1 MSETWH
7 RQRKQHNR
15 EELIAAGR
23 ALFLKR
29 GFAAVAVKDICEQA
43 GVSRVTFYKHFESI
57 DEVGFEVQMQALAQM
72 AEQVRAAG
80 EQAAADSGG
89 SAGPIG
95 PIGPIGPGGP
105 VEALPGERLLPAP
118 TGADRLRAM
127 LLAWAA
133 YAACNRDSMKFILLF
148 DLHYDAYPPG
158 DSLRERYG
166 AFIAEQKERHFL
178 NEALSAGIEDG
189 SLRLDLDLRETGE
202 FIFTAMM
209 GLLQKLSLSAEDPY
223 SPDSGSRRIAAR
235 FIGLILGSLLGDA
248 PAKGAASSAG
258 DSPAGQQGAAPEHR
272 RGESRGGSRN
282 GRGDA

>member
-80 EQAAADSGG
+80 EQTAAALGG
-89 SAGPIG
+89 SAEAS
-95 PIGPIGPGGP
+95 GPGGP
-105 VEALPGERLLPAP
+105 AEARPGERLPPAP
-118 TGADRLRAM
+118 TGADYLRAM

-133 YAACNRDSMKFILLF
+133 YAACNRDSMKYILLF

-158 DSLRERYG
+158 DRLRERYG
-166 AFIAEQKERHFL
+166 AFIAGQKERHFL

-189 SLRLDLDLRETGE
+189 SLRGDLDLRETGE

-223 SPDSGSRRIAAR
+223 SPDSGSRKIAAR
-235 FIGLILGSLLGDA
+235 FIGLILGSLLGEA
-248 PAKGAASSAG
+248 PAKGAAATTAG
-258 DSPAGQQGAAPEHR
+258 DSPFRQQGAAPEHR

>member
-23 ALFLKR
+23 TLFLKR

-57 DEVGFEVQMQALAQM
+57 DEVGFEVQMEALAQM

-80 EQAAADSGG
+80 EQTAAASGG
-89 SAGPIG
+89 SAEAG
-95 PIGPIGPGGP
+95 GPGGP
-105 VEALPGERLLPAP
+105 PEARPSGRLSPAP

-158 DSLRERYG
+158 DRLRERYG

-189 SLRLDLDLRETGE
+189 SLRGDLDLRETGE

-209 GLLQKLSLSAEDPY
+209 GLLQKLSLSAEDPA

-248 PAKGAASSAG
+248 PAKGAAASAG